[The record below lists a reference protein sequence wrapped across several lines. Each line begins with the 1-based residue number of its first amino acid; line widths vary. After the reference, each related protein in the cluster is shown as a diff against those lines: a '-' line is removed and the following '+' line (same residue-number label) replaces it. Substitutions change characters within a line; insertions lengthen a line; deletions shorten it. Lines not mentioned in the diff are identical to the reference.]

1 MCQLIFYKRKEKK
14 DIFNHS
20 MLMSPE
26 LGPGDLAA
34 VPCFVVVEGHG
45 NSVNDVSF
53 ASGGAG
59 ISNATN
65 QVWMWQ

>member
-1 MCQLIFYKRKEKK
+1 
-14 DIFNHS
+14 